1 MVPLMKTVR
10 SRRMRRELE
19 YLTHSEILG
28 KIEVMQ
34 RNAKQLSS
42 KFGVDHLL
50 FPHVA
55 QVHR

>member
-1 MVPLMKTVR
+1 
-10 SRRMRRELE
+10 MRRELE